1 MHCPLN
7 MKEALTRTRSH
18 EKIGD
23 CEQSKTEMTDFST
36 LSYTVFIAIS
46 AQPRI
51 SAHLEKAPILKVE
64 IVIKPPAPNKR
75 PSPPPPPPNQNKR
88 PPPPH
93 LLE

>member
-1 MHCPLN
+1 MHSPLN
-7 MKEALTRTRSH
+7 INEALTRTRSH

>member
-1 MHCPLN
+1 MHSPLN
-7 MKEALTRTRSH
+7 INEALTRTRSH

-64 IVIKPPAPNKR
+64 IVIKPPATNKR
-75 PSPPPPPPNQNKR
+75 PPPPPPPPNQNKR

>member
-1 MHCPLN
+1 MHSPLN
-7 MKEALTRTRSH
+7 INEALTRTRSH
-18 EKIGD
+18 ENIGD